1 MQKTLNDNDKK
12 FLKRAAVV
20 SPEGSFLLVR
30 ERELELVPKKRTK
43 CIRTLNIRILKIF

>member
-1 MQKTLNDNDKK
+1 MYSIKKCWQIMQKTLNDDDKK

-30 ERELELVPKKRTK
+30 ERERA
-43 CIRTLNIRILKIF
+43 